1 MNKALAVVRGIS
13 LLLTALCG
21 LAALGY
27 GLHQIY
33 PPLAFVAGGIYAL
46 LTVRVLTRK
55 PG

>member
-1 MNKALAVVRGIS
+1 MSKVLGVLRLIA

-27 GLHQIY
+27 GLYAIY

-46 LTVRVLTRK
+46 HAVRDLTRK